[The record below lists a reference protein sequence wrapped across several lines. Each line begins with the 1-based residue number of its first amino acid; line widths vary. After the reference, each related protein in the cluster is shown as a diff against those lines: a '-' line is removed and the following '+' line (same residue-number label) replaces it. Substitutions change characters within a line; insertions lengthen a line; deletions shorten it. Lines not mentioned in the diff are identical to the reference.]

1 MHHYWCSAFL
11 LFLLLLIIII
21 NRRGETHHPG
31 RHIVA
36 LLAMMNLGV
45 WLVDTFELQARIN
58 ILLDTLA
65 TWHLWA
71 SEVASQLG
79 GGAVLWAGRLG
90 GNSEDHAANLHILQV
105 YTSTT
110 TKPTP
115 RSYEVVESNINI
127 ASTHPPPQVPL
138 ISGADR
144 LLERLLQKRGG
155 GGCQWTA
162 GGKIV
167 KIGQRNVSNCLYCF
181 FSSMKIRLQPKCSYT
196 LHIIQPKTTRKGK

>member
-1 MHHYWCSAFL
+1 
-11 LFLLLLIIII
+11 
-21 NRRGETHHPG
+21 
-31 RHIVA
+31 
-36 LLAMMNLGV
+36 MNLGV

-58 ILLDTLA
+58 IMRVVSGYS
-65 TWHLWA
+65 WHLWA

-79 GGAVLWAGRLG
+79 GGAVLWADRLG
-90 GNSEDHAANLHILQV
+90 GNSEDHAAHLHILQV

-115 RSYEVVESNINI
+115 SICEVVESNINI

-155 GGCQWTA
+155 GGCQWSA

-167 KIGQRNVSNCLYCF
+167 KIGHDKNVSNCLYWF
-181 FSSMKIRLQPKCSYT
+181 FSLKIRLPQKCKYT
-196 LHIIQPKTTRKGK
+196 LKIFQP